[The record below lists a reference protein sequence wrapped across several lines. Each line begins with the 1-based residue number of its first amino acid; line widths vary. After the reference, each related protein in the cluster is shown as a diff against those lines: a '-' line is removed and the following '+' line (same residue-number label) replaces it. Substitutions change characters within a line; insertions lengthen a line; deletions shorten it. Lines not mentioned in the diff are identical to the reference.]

1 MNSHYLSILFYFRRE
16 IEQIKNISVIRAFMM
31 SFNIFLGTTAIYV
44 CVLAYVLTGNILNA
58 QYVFVLQ
65 SLYGVLKM
73 SVTMEFPR
81 GITQLAEANISVRRI
96 KEFLLYDEV
105 NIDSSDTFYKNKDL
119 KLAENGVTKSEEP
132 VRIDIKNASFK
143 WIKVRS
149 ENTLENINMELGQ
162 GQLGVVIGSVGSGK
176 STLLHAILGK
186 LLIFMYIKY
195 TAFC

>member
-1 MNSHYLSILFYFRRE
+1 
-16 IEQIKNISVIRAFMM
+16 MM

-58 QYVFVLQ
+58 PYVYVLQ

-81 GITQLAEANISVRRI
+81 GITQIAEANISVRRI

-105 NIDSSDTFYKNKDL
+105 NIDSSDTYKNEDL
-119 KLAENGVTKSEEP
+119 KSVQNGVIKSEEP
-132 VRIDIKNASFK
+132 VIIDIKNASFK
-143 WIKVRS
+143 WIKSRS

-186 LLIFMYIKY
+186 LFIFMS
-195 TAFC
+195 